1 MSNHANKVNNPV
13 NNANQGSNAPAP
25 KEPAK
30 KLSLLERAKHI
41 KDKVMANKIG
51 NAVVKIAKGAAVAG
65 VGLFGYEIGK
75 KSVKPTFVYVE
86 PEKPEAAEPA
96 AEEEIPAEEIDTEET
111 EE

>member
-13 NNANQGSNAPAP
+13 NNANQGTNAPAP
-25 KEPAK
+25 NEGTK
-30 KLSLLERAKHI
+30 KLSLMDRAKHL

-51 NAVVKIAKGAAVAG
+51 RTAVRVVKGAAVGA
-65 VGLFGYEIGK
+65 VGFFGYEVGK

-86 PEKPEAAEPA
+86 PEKPESAEPA
-96 AEEEIPAEEIDTEET
+96 AEEETPAEINEEET